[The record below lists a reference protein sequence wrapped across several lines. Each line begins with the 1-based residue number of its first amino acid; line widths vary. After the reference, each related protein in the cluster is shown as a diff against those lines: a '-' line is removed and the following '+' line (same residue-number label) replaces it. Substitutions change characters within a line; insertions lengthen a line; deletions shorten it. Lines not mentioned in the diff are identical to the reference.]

1 MSRGKW
7 QTILTDVIQC
17 DTLLHVKKDDKVPE
31 FKTLEEEREYWE
43 ARGPLAPGNRGRT
56 YNPVPGEK
64 HSSFLA
70 VRMTGKEI
78 SQLRQLAAKQ
88 GVGVSTYARMLLTK
102 AIEEQTEPEVT
113 LTELKELIESLI
125 DRTPSAAPA
134 RAGEKKTR
142 YKA

>member
-1 MSRGKW
+1 MP
-7 QTILTDVIQC
+7 
-17 DTLLHVKKDDKVPE
+17 KDEKIPE

-43 ARGPLAPGNRGRT
+43 ARGPLAPGNRGRWSK
-56 YNPVPGEK
+56 PVPVQK
-64 HSSFLA
+64 RNSFLA

-78 SQLRQLAAKQ
+78 DKLHAMAAKQ

-102 AIEEQTEPEVT
+102 AIEEQKEPEVT

-125 DRTPSAAPA
+125 ERTPSAAPA
-134 RAGEKKTR
+134 RAGEKKAR